1 MYQNVQNG
9 RSILW
14 VSYGYVMGIL
24 WERKV
29 VGRLLSR
36 RRLEKVVMYMAITRK
51 IALMERFFLFGSK
64 SLF

>member
-24 WERKV
+24 WRGQV

>member
-1 MYQNVQNG
+1 MCQNVQNG

-29 VGRLLSR
+29 IDGLLAVNC
-36 RRLEKVVMYMAITRK
+36 LDE
-51 IALMERFFLFGSK
+51 GSK
-64 SLF
+64 RW